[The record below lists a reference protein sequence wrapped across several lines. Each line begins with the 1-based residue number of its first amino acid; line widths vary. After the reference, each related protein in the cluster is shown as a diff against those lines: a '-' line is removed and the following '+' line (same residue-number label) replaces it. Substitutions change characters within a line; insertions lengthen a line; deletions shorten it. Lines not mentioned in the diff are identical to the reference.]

1 VSRFGSVV
9 LILLAFCLDGSRAVA
24 AQGSEDGGAAAPG
37 AKPDAFYSGSVVE
50 STETSLVVSRT
61 VLGKKE
67 RRTFAMTADTKIE
80 GRLRTGSRVTVRYA
94 PGDNGDTSILIVVRS
109 SGAPTKKK

>member
-1 VSRFGSVV
+1 
-9 LILLAFCLDGSRAVA
+9 VA
-24 AQGSEDGGAAAPG
+24 AQSSEDAGAAAQAP
-37 AKPDAFYSGSVVE
+37 KPDAFYSGSVVE

-67 RRTFAMTADTKIE
+67 RRTFAVTADTKIE

-94 PGDNGDTSILIVVRS
+94 AGDNGDTCILIVVRS
-109 SGAPTKKK
+109 GGAPAKKK